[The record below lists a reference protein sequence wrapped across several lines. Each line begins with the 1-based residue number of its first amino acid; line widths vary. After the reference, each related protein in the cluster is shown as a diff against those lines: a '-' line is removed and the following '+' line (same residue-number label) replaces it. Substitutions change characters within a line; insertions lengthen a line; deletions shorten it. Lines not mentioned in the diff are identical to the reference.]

1 VIKGNPGGALLSIGA
16 VVGCSWLQEVSVAVC
31 YAIVCA
37 GRLLLLVGSVAVCG
51 PAAVSLG
58 WS

>member
-1 VIKGNPGGALLSIGA
+1 VIKGNPGGALF
-16 VVGCSWLQEVSVAVC
+16 VGCSWLQEVSVAVC
-31 YAIVCA
+31 HAIVCA